1 MGSRPQLFVWKSLII
16 IAWLGVSAG
25 LIGMSSV
32 WAETGTDFAG
42 TVLTVDPAAGK
53 LGVKKE
59 GGGTRFTF
67 VVNDKTQFSGPGL
80 TSLKDVKKGEMGGWD
95 DPRAPRARTIRM
107 CSLDGRSRDHPSHP
121 FR

>member
-25 LIGMSSV
+25 LTGMSSV

-80 TSLKDVKKGEMGGWD
+80 TSLKDVKKGDSVTVTYMVTGSQYVVQKL
-95 DPRAPRARTIRM
+95 TK
-107 CSLDGRSRDHPSHP
+107 SK
-121 FR
+121 